1 MILCTRARV
10 IEWEI
15 SACMCTVMRLCR
27 IFAAG
32 RPRRAIVTHVFD
44 FPLVSIVLR
53 RHIQDPFSTF
63 SFNRIK
69 ERAYFNVK
77 KKRSRICE
85 QQRREH
91 RKVVA
96 IATETPRD
104 FLDFNGFSVGV
115 RAAQRAAKH
124 AYVGQITG
132 SSCGIARVAI
142 ALSRSNVRV

>member
-32 RPRRAIVTHVFD
+32 RPRRTIVTHVFD

-69 ERAYFNVK
+69 ERAYFNVL
-77 KKRSRICE
+77 S
-85 QQRREH
+85 
-91 RKVVA
+91 
-96 IATETPRD
+96 
-104 FLDFNGFSVGV
+104 
-115 RAAQRAAKH
+115 
-124 AYVGQITG
+124 G
-132 SSCGIARVAI
+132 SSSARHNFAFGEPPI
-142 ALSRSNVRV
+142 CLRWY